1 MKDLDLNLL
10 RFFDELYRRRHL
22 TRAAEFL
29 DITQPAA
36 SQRLQRLRDALK
48 DPLFVRMP
56 GGLRPT
62 PTADRVAPAIRAGL
76 ESIDQ
81 GLHDLQGFD
90 PMTSHRRFRFHM
102 SDTGEALFLPR
113 LLNSLESHAPHLELE
128 CQIYTHDSIATA
140 LDEGQ
145 LDFAL
150 GYLPSVTGMDKVDL
164 TADHYLVLMGHPGT
178 PNPDELPSRISLA
191 ELRQREFVAAR
202 SHTEPLRVLEQLG
215 LGPRIR
221 QTTASILALLEVVK
235 QTELCAIMPRITAQ
249 TFAEHGGLKLV
260 ECDFLM
266 GPFTVSL
273 YWSRRYAHFEFH
285 RWMRRHVEE
294 HALG

>member
-1 MKDLDLNLL
+1 
-10 RFFDELYRRRHL
+10 
-22 TRAAEFL
+22 
-29 DITQPAA
+29 
-36 SQRLQRLRDALK
+36 
-48 DPLFVRMP
+48 MP

-62 PTADRVAPAIRAGL
+62 PIADRVAPAIRARL

-81 GLHDLQGFD
+81 GLHDLQSFD
-90 PMTSHRRFRFHM
+90 LMTSHRRFRFHM

-113 LLNSLESHAPHLELE
+113 LLNSLGSHAPHLKLE
-128 CQIYTHDSIATA
+128 CQIYAHDRIATA
-140 LDEGQ
+140 LEEGR

-164 TADHYLVLMGHPGT
+164 TADHYLVLMGHQGT
-178 PNPDELPSRISLA
+178 SKPDELPSRISLA
-191 ELRQREFVAAR
+191 ELREHEFVAAR

-215 LGPRIR
+215 LGQRIR
-221 QTTASILALLEVVK
+221 QTITSILALLEVVK